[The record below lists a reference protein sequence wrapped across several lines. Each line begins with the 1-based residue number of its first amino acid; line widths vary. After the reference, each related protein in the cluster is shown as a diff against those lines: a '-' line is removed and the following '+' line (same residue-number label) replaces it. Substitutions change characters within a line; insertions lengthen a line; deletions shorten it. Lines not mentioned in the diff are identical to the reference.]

1 VTAFRI
7 RPVTRKE
14 ARVVVAKWH
23 SHHKAHVGELFALGG
38 YVGHECVAVVVMGR
52 PVAPSLDDGETW
64 EVTRL
69 CVGPDAPRFAASRL
83 LGAAGRVMDASG
95 VQLGISYTRV
105 DEPGTCYRASN
116 WTPVGWVKGDSH
128 THGNR
133 ALRWLPGL
141 YEPSSEVI
149 DRVRW
154 ERGPRAGSCGVTWD
168 GARWSRSEAA

>member
-1 VTAFRI
+1 VTALRI

-14 ARVVVAKWH
+14 ARRVVAAWH
-23 SHHKAHVGELFALGG
+23 SHHKAHVGELYALGG
-38 YVGHECVAVVVMGR
+38 YVDGACVAVVVMGR

-95 VQLGISYTRV
+95 VTLAISYTRV

-116 WTPVGWVKGDSH
+116 WTPTVIGVGRPHD
-128 THGNR
+128 TGNR
-133 ALRWLPGL
+133 STRWLPGL
-141 YEPSSEVI
+141 YVPSSEVI

-154 ERGPRAGSCGVTWD
+154 ERGPRAGGVGVEWD
-168 GARWSRSEAA
+168 GVRWAQRRAA